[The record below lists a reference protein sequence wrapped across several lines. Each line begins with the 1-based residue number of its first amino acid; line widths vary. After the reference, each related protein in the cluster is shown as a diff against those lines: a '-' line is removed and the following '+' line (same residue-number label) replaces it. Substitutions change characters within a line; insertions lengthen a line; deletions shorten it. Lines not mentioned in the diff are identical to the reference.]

1 MGFVNLFW
9 GFIFLFDFRLGG
21 FDILPDFIGYIFIY
35 SGLIRLTN
43 INERF
48 KTVKSISLLLVFLSI
63 PEIYQIST
71 TDLLGYFTGILLAA
85 ISLITTLLQIVLVY
99 NICQGI
105 IEMANERGNF
115 QLSSKAKNRWLL
127 YLVVNITII
136 AGTALPLILVVLFW
150 PLIILSF
157 ISYILMLGL
166 LKQAEETF
174 A

>member
-1 MGFVNLFW
+1 VGFVNLFW

-71 TDLLGYFTGILLAA
+71 THLLGYFAGILLAA
-85 ISLITTLLQIVLVY
+85 ICLITTLLQIVLVY

-115 QLSSKAKNRWLL
+115 QLLSKAKNRWLL